1 MLFADGDGS
10 SLDFFKKSR
19 DHGPHFRS
27 PARVYIKD
35 EHYFHKGEHG
45 ANTAFT
51 LNCFPLA
58 NSHSLSVTV
67 FISHT

>member
-27 PARVYIKD
+27 PARVYIKG

-51 LNCFPLA
+51 LNCFPF
-58 NSHSLSVTV
+58 S
-67 FISHT
+67 